1 MTETEAEKLLSAAK
15 QECLVFGK
23 PDLDQMLDAVQHS
36 AHWFE
41 CEQRRHLVFDFRRH
55 PDMCVMQ
62 HVVNLDTLGNFLD
75 AVIHRPQ
82 EVARRLNNQRR

>member
-1 MTETEAEKLLSAAK
+1 MTESEAEKLLSAAK

-23 PDLDQMLDAVQHS
+23 PDLEQMVDAVRYS
-36 AHWFE
+36 AHHFE
-41 CEQRRHLVFDFRRH
+41 CFQRRQLVFDARHH

-62 HVVNLDTLGNFLD
+62 HIVNLDTLGNFLD